1 MEQSISKTEYL
12 KAQSLGHKEIKDR
25 ESHGLS
31 PYPAVLE
38 DVFPAASH
46 AAGAVLPLV
55 EIPADRIVGTVSAG
69 RTGVFSSSFLPLPD
83 ADSEFGSKWIALCD
97 AHLSDTG
104 IRDPIE
110 CVEYLGDFYVREGNK
125 RVSVLR
131 YFGAFRIPAKVRRL
145 LPAEKDSPRAVAY
158 YEFLDFYRNSH
169 VYDIQF
175 TVPGDYAKLLFAL
188 GKKGS
193 DEWSE
198 SETKK
203 FLSVFSR
210 FKEAFQSLSSK
221 DRSLT
226 AENALLLFLKVYP
239 FEQLAGMSSP
249 EIRKALTGLWQDI
262 RTSSE
267 SEAITVKTA
276 PEEEKKKSVIS
287 KLISGT
293 PKNLNIAFIC
303 QGDPEKSTWTH
314 GHAEGIS
321 YLAETLGD
329 SISVKTYFH
338 ADTVKDAETRIGE
351 AVSDGAGLVF
361 TTTPQLLDATLRA
374 AVMHPRIRFYNCS
387 ACQPFSSVKSYYCRI
402 YEGKF
407 ITGMI
412 AGALADNDLIG
423 YIGSYPIMGV
433 PASINAFA
441 LGARMTN
448 PRARILLEWSATEY
462 DCVKKLREKGV
473 KVISNRD
480 IPTPDVHYL
489 NHSYYGTF
497 MISEEGG
504 LMPVAS
510 PVWMWGRLYENIVR
524 AVLTNSVEK
533 NDHAVNYWWGMDSG
547 VIDVALSDLVPEGVR
562 RLAGILSGKLKNGEI
577 DIFAQ
582 PITAQDGSV
591 ISDGVVPLSSLEI
604 LKMDRLMDAVEGHIP
619 EYEELLP
626 FSRGLVRALGVHRER
641 ILPETEI

>member
-25 ESHGLS
+25 ESHGLP

-110 CVEYLGDFYVREGNK
+110 CVEYLGNFYVREGNK

-131 YFGAFRIPAKVRRL
+131 YFGAVRIPAKVRRL

-221 DRSLT
+221 ERSLT

-239 FEQLAGMSSP
+239 FDQLAGMSSP

-276 PEEEKKKSVIS
+276 PEEEK
-287 KLISGT
+287 
-293 PKNLNIAFIC
+293 NIRFTVHPSQMAFLDEDMCWKIERGEIEI
-303 QGDPEKSTWTH
+303 QLGSSSED
-314 GHAEGIS
+314 IRLRDS
-321 YLAETLGD
+321 Y
-329 SISVKTYFH
+329 
-338 ADTVKDAETRIGE
+338 TVKDDAWIQGRDRRFWAEVTME
-351 AVSDGAGLVF
+351 QA
-361 TTTPQLLDATLRA
+361 
-374 AVMHPRIRFYNCS
+374 
-387 ACQPFSSVKSYYCRI
+387 
-402 YEGKF
+402 
-407 ITGMI
+407 
-412 AGALADNDLIG
+412 
-423 YIGSYPIMGV
+423 
-433 PASINAFA
+433 
-441 LGARMTN
+441 
-448 PRARILLEWSATEY
+448 
-462 DCVKKLREKGV
+462 
-473 KVISNRD
+473 
-480 IPTPDVHYL
+480 
-489 NHSYYGTF
+489 
-497 MISEEGG
+497 
-504 LMPVAS
+504 
-510 PVWMWGRLYENIVR
+510 
-524 AVLTNSVEK
+524 
-533 NDHAVNYWWGMDSG
+533 
-547 VIDVALSDLVPEGVR
+547 
-562 RLAGILSGKLKNGEI
+562 
-577 DIFAQ
+577 
-582 PITAQDGSV
+582 
-591 ISDGVVPLSSLEI
+591 
-604 LKMDRLMDAVEGHIP
+604 
-619 EYEELLP
+619 
-626 FSRGLVRALGVHRER
+626 
-641 ILPETEI
+641 